1 MLIIK
6 SLAKLW
12 RMIVMKR
19 YINII
24 RLLLLNEI
32 RNREAMIFSLLL
44 PLAILILIGES
55 DKTQVNYV
63 YAGII
68 CIAFGSMALVG
79 VPSQLTNYRENGI
92 LKRVKLTE
100 LSLGDF
106 LGCVYTAQVVFM
118 IIQAVIITIVA
129 KIVYN
134 LKFDFTHDFLLGM
147 GLQIILGMLALL
159 SIGVVIAALS
169 KNTRAAS
176 TIGNTVIVTMLFVGN
191 TLFPS
196 TGWPK
201 AVKNVVKFFPMN
213 TLGDGIRRTLINN
226 SQTMN
231 HFMFQTFSLAACVLI
246 FSVAGLYLLNKS
258 VINH

>member
-1 MLIIK
+1 
-6 SLAKLW
+6 
-12 RMIVMKR
+12 MKR

-159 SIGVVIAALS
+159 SIGVVYCCVIQKYQSCFDHWQYCDCNYAFCW
-169 KNTRAAS
+169 KY
-176 TIGNTVIVTMLFVGN
+176 TV
-191 TLFPS
+191 S
-196 TGWPK
+196 
-201 AVKNVVKFFPMN
+201 
-213 TLGDGIRRTLINN
+213 INW
-226 SQTMN
+226 
-231 HFMFQTFSLAACVLI
+231 LAKGC
-246 FSVAGLYLLNKS
+246 
-258 VINH
+258 